1 MIGALF
7 KDSIRLADNFM
18 DSNTPRLTFTFRLF
32 SEDDYGQDC
41 FFLSVM

>member
-7 KDSIRLADNFM
+7 KDSICLADNFM

-32 SEDDYGQDC
+32 TDDDYGQDC
-41 FFLSVM
+41 FPLSGM